1 MRTILLTALCAITI
15 GTQAKVAN
23 DTIDKY
29 IIDKQPVEHFDGSQL
44 EGKCISKYMIAYKQ
58 GKGVVERHHV
68 IYTGDENEKTFTIE
82 GDADGPIVVSKALGA
97 LVIIDGEEMTREG
110 LSMIKSEDIAHVEV
124 IKDTDL
130 AVKQWGSKGVN
141 GVIIVTTKAFK
152 SGNADG
158 RGFTVSKFVEPLI
171 IVDGGEVSQ
180 KEFEKINP
188 KDIDHIEVIKNGSKA
203 AEQWGSKGL
212 NGVIIVT
219 TKAYESTEESKFNI
233 SKYLII
239 VDGKE
244 TPLEEFNKMK
254 PESSAEY
261 AEKFASME
269 IFKPGSKEAKSY
281 GEKGHNGV
289 IIVKTKGGKKSK

>member
-1 MRTILLTALCAITI
+1 MTALCAITI

-68 IYTGDENEKTFTIE
+68 IYTDAKIVRLTGNDDKSVSVVTEPLLIVDGKEISPEDFAKINSETIDHIDVLKA
-82 GDADGPIVVSKALGA
+82 GSKAAKEYYG
-97 LVIIDGEEMTREG
+97 
-110 LSMIKSEDIAHVEV
+110 K
-124 IKDTDL
+124 K
-130 AVKQWGSKGVN
+130 GSN
-141 GVIIVTTKAFK
+141 GVIIVTTKAAK
-152 SGNADG
+152 SNATTD
-158 RGFTVSKFVEPLI
+158 
-171 IVDGGEVSQ
+171 GEVD
-180 KEFEKINP
+180 FL
-188 KDIDHIEVIKNGSKA
+188 VYKA
-203 AEQWGSKGL
+203 
-212 NGVIIVT
+212 
-219 TKAYESTEESKFNI
+219 
-233 SKYLII
+233 LII

-244 TPLEEFNKMK
+244 TSPEDFAKLK

-281 GEKGHNGV
+281 GEKGRNGV
-289 IIVKTKGGKKSK
+289 IIVKTKGGKEK

>member
-1 MRTILLTALCAITI
+1 MKTILLTALCAITI

-29 IIDKQPVEHFDGSQL
+29 IIDKQLIEHFDGSQL
-44 EGKCISKYMIAYKQ
+44 EGKRISKYMIAYKQ
-58 GKGVVERHHV
+58 GKGVVEKHHV

-97 LVIIDGEEMTREG
+97 LVIIDGEEMTHER

-130 AVKQWGSKGVN
+130 AAKQWGSKGVN
-141 GVIIVTTKAFK
+141 GVIIVTTK
-152 SGNADG
+152 NANE
-158 RGFTVSKFVEPLI
+158 TKAVEPLI

-203 AEQWGSKGL
+203 AEQWGSRGL

-281 GEKGHNGV
+281 GEKGLNGV
-289 IIVKTKGGKKSK
+289 IIVTTKAGKKDK

>member
-68 IYTGDENEKTFTIE
+68 IYTGDEAEKTFTIE
-82 GDADGPIVVSKALGA
+82 GDANGPIAISKMLGP
-97 LVIIDGEEMTREG
+97 LIIVDGKEITHEG

-130 AVKQWGSKGVN
+130 AAKQWGSKGVN
-141 GVIIVTTKAFK
+141 GVIIVTTK
-152 SGNADG
+152 NANE
-158 RGFTVSKFVEPLI
+158 TKAVEPLI

-180 KEFEKINP
+180 KELEKINP
-188 KDIDHIEVIKNGSKA
+188 SDIDHIDVIKNGSKA

-219 TKAYESTEESKFNI
+219 TKA
-233 SKYLII
+233 
-239 VDGKE
+239 GKE
-244 TPLEEFNKMK
+244 K
-254 PESSAEY
+254 
-261 AEKFASME
+261 
-269 IFKPGSKEAKSY
+269 
-281 GEKGHNGV
+281 
-289 IIVKTKGGKKSK
+289 

>member
-44 EGKCISKYMIAYKQ
+44 EGKRISKYMIAYKQ

-68 IYTGDENEKTFTIE
+68 IYTGDEAEKTLRVI
-82 GDADGPIVVSKALGA
+82 GNGNGPIVSIAKEPLIFVNGTETSPADFAK
-97 LVIIDGEEMTREG
+97 IKPEE
-110 LSMIKSEDIAHVEV
+110 IAHIEV

-130 AVKQWGSKGVN
+130 AAKQWGSKGVN
-141 GVIIVTTKAFK
+141 GVIIVTTKAIK
-152 SGNADG
+152 SGDTDVKG
-158 RGFTVSKFVEPLI
+158 VTVSKFVEPLI

-203 AEQWGSKGL
+203 AEQWGSRGL

-219 TKAYESTEESKFNI
+219 TKAYKSTEESKFNI
-233 SKYLII
+233 NKYLII
-239 VDGKE
+239 VDGQE

-289 IIVKTKGGKKSK
+289 IIVKTKGGKESK

>member
-1 MRTILLTALCAITI
+1 MTALCAITI

-44 EGKCISKYMIAYKQ
+44 EGKRISKYMIAYKQ

-68 IYTGDENEKTFTIE
+68 IYTGDEAGKAFTIE
-82 GDADGPIVVSKALGA
+82 GDANGPIVVSKALGA

-130 AVKQWGSKGVN
+130 AAKQWGSKGVN
-141 GVIIVTTKAFK
+141 GVIIVTTK
-152 SGNADG
+152 NANEP
-158 RGFTVSKFVEPLI
+158 KAVEPLI
-171 IVDGGEVSQ
+171 IVDGEEVSQ

-203 AEQWGSKGL
+203 AEQWGSRGL

-219 TKAYESTEESKFNI
+219 TKAYKSTEESKFNI
-233 SKYLII
+233 NKYLII
-239 VDGKE
+239 VDGQE

-289 IIVKTKGGKKSK
+289 IIVKTKGGKEK